1 MGRRIL
7 ISGFVVGFLMIPLLV
22 RAEIYKWVDRN
33 GTIHFTD
40 DYGNIPSSYPEG
52 AGVEI
57 RKDAREDRVVSE
69 PQKKMN
75 PGVREEQIIS
85 FVETDEVW
93 REERIRSWTE
103 KLQEATVNYE
113 NAQRRFLEKAEE
125 LSRRRFGS
133 PTMYK
138 FDIIQLD
145 VLNQERLKY
154 KAQVEEADEML
165 KKFANPDFWGA
176 VAVMGE
182 EESTDI
188 YGIGGDWWKNRIRAL
203 KERQEELVAR
213 YKDAERRFI
222 GQAVELSKRRYGNR
236 HTIKAKILE
245 LDHAN
250 QEALKYLSDVA
261 ENDEV
266 MERILKDAEESGA
279 DPEWVK

>member
-7 ISGFVVGFLMIPLLV
+7 ISGFVVGFLMIPFLV

-93 REERIRSWTE
+93 REERTRSWTE

-138 FDIIQLD
+138 FDIIKLD

-154 KAQVEEADEML
+154 KAQLEEADEML

-176 VAVMGE
+176 AAVMGE
-182 EESTDI
+182 EKSTDI
-188 YGIGGDWWKNRIRAL
+188 YGIGGDWWRDRIRAL
-203 KERQEELVAR
+203 KERQEELNAR
-213 YKDAERRFI
+213 YRDAERKFI
-222 GQAVELSKRRYGNR
+222 GQTVELSKRRYGNR

-245 LDHAN
+245 LDRAN
-250 QEALKYLSDVA
+250 QEALKYLSQIA
-261 ENDEV
+261 ENEEV
-266 MERILKDAEESGA
+266 TERILKDAEESGA